1 MYFFSSRDR
10 KYPKGNRPRR
20 SAADGYWKATG
31 VDLKIKQ
38 TDITIGRRKGLVY
51 YQGTHKD
58 SVKTNW
64 IMYEYRLASN
74 TDTSCN
80 KKSQNAS
87 TSNTTAPIDMRLDDC
102 VLYRIHKKSEK
113 AKEEN
118 KNDVGGGNVD
128 STSSNPSMQAHYYQ
142 GNVPEIF
149 PPTRHAPLRQFN
161 VEDRV
166 SSNFYEHYFPNPAQ
180 GLPCYFGEETNSVP
194 NTTSSAGFHG
204 CAFN

>member
-102 VLYRIHKKSEK
+102 VLYRIHKKSRKQRRRTRMMWE
-113 AKEEN
+113 
-118 KNDVGGGNVD
+118 VVID
-128 STSSNPSMQAHYYQ
+128 STSSNPSMQAHYTRAMCQ
-142 GNVPEIF
+142 KF
-149 PPTRHAPLRQFN
+149 SPTRHAPLRQFN

-166 SSNFYEHYFPNPAQ
+166 F
-180 GLPCYFGEETNSVP
+180 LCL
-194 NTTSSAGFHG
+194 
-204 CAFN
+204 